1 MLKLHNAKAHKIAFL
16 GFAPTASTKLILRL
30 HCHRSR
36 DSAEL
41 EPCLARLWL
50 RLHCT
55 PFLPSQSQSRRRKL
69 PVYTHVPLIK
79 FKHGDCS

>member
-55 PFLPSQSQSRRRKL
+55 PFYRARVNQEGGNFLFTRTS
-69 PVYTHVPLIK
+69 H
-79 FKHGDCS
+79 